1 MTMERLTID
10 DFKNASPQDIRKH
23 HLAIRCG
30 EVVKE
35 VPFKK
40 IVLRCGIVGQL
51 VVRQHL

>member
-23 HLAIRCG
+23 RLTIRCG

-35 VPFKK
+35 STCSKK
-40 IVLRCGIVGQL
+40 SSSVAVS
-51 VVRQHL
+51 